1 MIRQCA
7 RLSTGALGDVFLMEE
22 VMTGLLGK
30 KIGMTSIFDES
41 GQVIPCTVIEAGP
54 CFVTQIKTA
63 ERDGYEAV
71 QLGFDRKSE
80 RTVNKPVKGH
90 FAKANVKP
98 TRIIREFRGNGVS
111 EFQPGQEIKV
121 DKVFSK
127 GDTVSIV
134 GTSKGR
140 GFQGVVKRH
149 HFGGGFRTHGQS
161 DRERA
166 PGSIGSSS
174 YPSRVFKGMRM
185 AGRMGGEQVTVKN
198 LKVVGVIADSNL
210 LLVKGSVPGAINGYL
225 EIHKNSAA

>member
-1 MIRQCA
+1 
-7 RLSTGALGDVFLMEE
+7 
-22 VMTGLLGK
+22 MTGLLGK

-54 CFVTQIKTA
+54 CFVTQVKTK
-63 ERDGYEAV
+63 ERDGYVAV
-71 QLGFDRKSE
+71 QLGFEQKKE
-80 RTVNKPVKGH
+80 RLVPKPQIGH
-90 FAKANVKP
+90 FTKAGVKP
-98 TRIIREFRGNGVS
+98 SRFVREFRS
-111 EFQPGQEIKV
+111 EAESELQPGQEIRV
-121 DKVFSK
+121 DKVFTK
-127 GDTVSIV
+127 GDVVKVI

-185 AGRMGGEQVTVKN
+185 AGRMGGTRITVRN
-198 LKVVGVIADSNL
+198 LKVVGIIADSNL
-210 LLVKGSVPGAINGYL
+210 LLIKGSIPGAINGFV
-225 EIHKNSAA
+225 EIHKVNTQ